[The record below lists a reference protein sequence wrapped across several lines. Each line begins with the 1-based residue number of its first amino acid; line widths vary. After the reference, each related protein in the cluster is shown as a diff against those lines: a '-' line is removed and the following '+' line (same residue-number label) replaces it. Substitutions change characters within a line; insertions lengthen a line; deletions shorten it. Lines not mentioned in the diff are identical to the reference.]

1 MVIDKKLSNI
11 SRYYVYLLNI
21 ENKKIKFIDHKNNK
35 KELFLKVKE
44 KVINKKDIENYN
56 IVLLKIKKVVFNKN
70 QPIKMVFGPVKVEI
84 DFFEFTKRKAITSN
98 KNEKRNN
105 HLFYTEE
112 YLQDNKISKKDLL
125 KIVDLAV
132 NGKLEKRFLAPK
144 TINQIIKK

>member
-1 MVIDKKLSNI
+1 
-11 SRYYVYLLNI
+11 
-21 ENKKIKFIDHKNNK
+21 
-35 KELFLKVKE
+35 
-44 KVINKKDIENYN
+44 
-56 IVLLKIKKVVFNKN
+56 
-70 QPIKMVFGPVKVEI
+70 MVFGPVKVEI

-132 NGKLEKRFLAPK
+132 NDKLEKRFLAPK